1 MNNNKFLY
9 NKKMIG
15 KRVAV
20 IKTYKPFSFYFGI
33 VDSAKDDSALI
44 IKNENDERIE
54 VSIFDIRNPNQE
66 IF

>member
-1 MNNNKFLY
+1 
-9 NKKMIG
+9 MIG

>member
-20 IKTYKPFSFYFGI
+20 IKTYKPFDFYFGI
-33 VDSAKDDSALI
+33 VDSAKDDSTLI
-44 IKNENDERIE
+44 IKNENDKKNEA
-54 VSIFDIRNPNQE
+54 SIFDVRNPNQE